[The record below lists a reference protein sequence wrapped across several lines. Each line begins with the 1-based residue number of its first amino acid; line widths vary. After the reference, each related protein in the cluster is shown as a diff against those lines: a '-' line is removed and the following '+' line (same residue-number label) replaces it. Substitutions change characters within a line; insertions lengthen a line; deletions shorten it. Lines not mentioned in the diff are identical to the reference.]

1 MTGPIVAAFFIT
13 MPGDVPAIVPTIVMS
28 TADVVMAFRSFGAV
42 MPAIAPLRTG
52 RRRDPDAACHHG
64 DGDGDFQQFHFGL
77 L

>member
-1 MTGPIVAAFFIT
+1 
-13 MPGDVPAIVPTIVMS
+13 MS
-28 TADVVMAFRSFGAV
+28 TADVVMTFRSFGAV